1 MFEKKTINKKI
12 CIFAEVKEIL
22 YFRFKNFYSKTSR
35 ILKFV
40 FQKVK

>member
-12 CIFAEVKEIL
+12 CIFAEAKEI
-22 YFRFKNFYSKTSR
+22 FIFQISKTSR